1 MNKRKYRGKRVD
13 NNVFVY
19 GYYWQADFL
28 NKNEICEHFIRVVED
43 EIKDYEVFADSVGEE
58 TGTHDEDGNMIYENQ
73 TVRIRNYNPVTLDW
87 NDDWES
93 NVQLTLDLTGIVKYN
108 LDRAAYY
115 VYEPTRGIQKRP
127 LNYRG
132 GYDTKLNIVGE

>member
-1 MNKRKYRGKRVD
+1 MYLSMGIIGK
-13 NNVFVY
+13 
-19 GYYWQADFL
+19 Q

-58 TGTHDEDGNMIYENQ
+58 TGIHDEDGNMIYENQ

-87 NDDWES
+87 NDDDWEN

-115 VYEPTRGIQKRP
+115 VYEPERGIQKRP